1 MSIKGA
7 ATRLGIFLFHR
18 KLVGGGLLPLFW
30 IIMNGKSPGI
40 LGVLRVGREQ
50 KQKEGT
56 YHHVRTK
63 TPVA

>member
-1 MSIKGA
+1 MSIEGA
-7 ATRLGIFLFHR
+7 ATRLGILLFHR

-30 IIMNGKSPGI
+30 IIMDGKSPGVS
-40 LGVLRVGREQ
+40 GVLRVGREQ

-56 YHHVRTK
+56 YPHVHTK